1 MKYYYNELGKE
12 LSEVEKYFEI
22 SSEAIKEMYNQV
34 GAPIFD
40 ENGLIKKG
48 LIVRHLVLPNHIR
61 NSKMVLKWLNN
72 NIDKNILISV
82 MAQYF
87 PTNKAM
93 ATEDINRKLTIEE
106 LNEIKEF
113 VSELGINGY
122 IQDLENN
129 EEQYVPKF

>member
-1 MKYYYNELGKE
+1 M
-12 LSEVEKYFEI
+12 
-22 SSEAIKEMYNQV
+22 
-34 GAPIFD
+34 
-40 ENGLIKKG
+40 IKKG